1 MCSIQQHQV
10 DVRSTSSCCGSCLP
24 MHAAACLTNWRKHSD
39 ERSGQ
44 PTFITCRHVMGFKG
58 SVIRG
63 QKNLWLVHTLMIP
76 SAFSVQICDNYSFI
90 VFSIAYIYRL
100 ERWILRQKA
109 KAMETRLASWKLTWE
124 LEYFTAILYALYADV
139 FHRARRKR
147 EDVARRRVQSA
158 RWQAR
163 IAMHFLF
170 FGKTLHVG
178 PCCIQSLTIDLSC

>member
-39 ERSGQ
+39 ERRGSPRSLHVAMLWASRDRWSGVKR
-44 PTFITCRHVMGFKG
+44 TF
-58 SVIRG
+58 
-63 QKNLWLVHTLMIP
+63 
-76 SAFSVQICDNYSFI
+76 DSFI
-90 VFSIAYIYRL
+90 PLWSLLLFQSN
-100 ERWILRQKA
+100 LRQ
-109 KAMETRLASWKLTWE
+109 LQ
-124 LEYFTAILYALYADV
+124 
-139 FHRARRKR
+139 FHRFFHCLHLQVRALDLAAKSKGHGNQTGQLEADLRTWVFYSNTVWRRVSRACRKR